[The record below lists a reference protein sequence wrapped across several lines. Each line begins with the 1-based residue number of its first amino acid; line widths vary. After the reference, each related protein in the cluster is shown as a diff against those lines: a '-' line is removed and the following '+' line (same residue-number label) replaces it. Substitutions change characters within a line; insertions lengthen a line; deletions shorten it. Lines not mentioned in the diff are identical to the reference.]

1 MSVNRA
7 LVSDFTTLM
16 AAFEPES
23 PGGHVVGVGLDVV
36 EVAAFAEQLALPG
49 SRFQGF
55 FRTGERAE
63 IAARAGGAEHWAA
76 RWAAKEALIK
86 AWSTLF
92 YGRPPVLPDDAL
104 GLVEVVSDGWGR
116 PRIATH
122 GALRIELADYDIQVS
137 LSHDGPI
144 AAAYVVLSAACKYAP
159 SSILSSVTASA
170 CACPSRTEKLSI
182 E

>member
-1 MSVNRA
+1 MS
-7 LVSDFTTLM
+7 LT
-16 AAFEPES
+16 AFVPQAID
-23 PGGHVVGVGLDVV
+23 GHVVGVGLDVV
-36 EVAAFAEQLALPG
+36 EVAAFADQLALPG
-49 SRFQGF
+49 SRFTGF

-63 IAARAGGAEHWAA
+63 IAARGGGAEHWAA

-92 YGRPPVLPDDAL
+92 YGRPPILADDAL

-122 GALRIELADYDIQVS
+122 GALRVELSDYEIQVS

-144 AAAYVVLSAACKYAP
+144 AAAYVVLSAACRYAP
-159 SSILSSVTASA
+159 SSSLSSVTASA
-170 CACPSRTEKLSI
+170 CSCPSRTEKLSI
-182 E
+182 EYTT